1 MKKNPNYEPEIDIKD
16 MFYHILAKWRSI
28 IVVIIL
34 CTAAFGGYGYLKTHV
49 LNDGNDK
56 EYEKEFDR
64 YNKEVEIYEKS
75 NQRVDDLVDSY
86 SKQIDDLN
94 EYLEK
99 SVRMNIDPQNEWVAT
114 CDFFVVVDKSVL
126 EELPDSNVQ
135 DPADSLL
142 GYYQSVF
149 QEIAYD
155 SEAQTIAGVSEEK
168 YLNELVSWNIST
180 GTNSFSISVIGK
192 SEQQV
197 RDILDF
203 YMEKIDGEI
212 KDMADSVMKHTLTH
226 ACDMAYMRVDQNLVT
241 EKKNAVDT
249 ISSLRT
255 SIAKARTE
263 QLALVEPAE
272 EAPAKP
278 GGLKKYIIIGFL
290 LGAFFAAGVYM
301 MKYIMGRKLRTPD
314 TIQQIYGLPIYG
326 ELANTITRKPDRGI
340 DKYIETCRYKKN
352 KLDEDVVCNQIAAMI
367 RKDSNGENVALVS
380 TSDSEKVKIFYD
392 KLSQTIGRGSKLGL
406 EQGFLTKAEAI
417 QKLSKLDA
425 VFIAE
430 VRDDSEMAK
439 IDRMGEIL
447 DISGCNVKGYVVL

>member
-56 EYEKEFDR
+56 EYEKELDR

-75 NQRVDDLVDSY
+75 NQRVDDLVASY
-86 SKQIDDLN
+86 NKQIDDLN

-155 SEAQTIAGVSEEK
+155 SEAQKIAGVSEEK
-168 YLNELVSWNIST
+168 YLNELVSWIIST

-203 YMEKIDGEI
+203 YTEKIDGEI

-226 ACDMAYMRVDQNLVT
+226 AWDMAYMRVDQNLVT

-278 GGLKKYIIIGFL
+278 SGLKKYIIIGFL
-290 LGAFFAAGVYM
+290 LGGFLVAGYHAVRYLTAN
-301 MKYIMGRKLRTPD
+301 KLRNADELQEHYNIP
-314 TIQQIYGLPIYG
+314 LYG
-326 ELANTITRKPDRGI
+326 ELPNSITRKPSKGI
-340 DKYIETCRYKKN
+340 DKLIEKKRSKKN
-352 KLDEDVVCNQIAAMI
+352 KVDKKVVCEQIAALIGKELVDKKVMI
-367 RKDSNGENVALVS
+367 VSSSN
-380 TSDSEKVKIFYD
+380 SDKVNDFYDILSEKI
-392 KLSQTIGRGSKLGL
+392 GSKVSLSL
-406 EQGFLTKAEAI
+406 VQGFIEESGSVDKINGTDVIIITEI
-417 QKLSKLDA
+417 
-425 VFIAE
+425 
-430 VRDDSEMAK
+430 RDETNMVD

-447 DISGCNVKGYVVL
+447 GISGCIVKGYVVL

>member
-56 EYEKEFDR
+56 EYEKELDR

-75 NQRVDDLVDSY
+75 NQRVDDIVDSY

-155 SEAQTIAGVSEEK
+155 SEAQTIAGVSEKK

-203 YMEKIDGEI
+203 YTEKIDGEI
-212 KDMADSVMKHTLTH
+212 KDMADSVMKHTLTQ
-226 ACDMAYMRVDQNLVT
+226 ARDMAYMRVDQSLVT

-278 GGLKKYIIIGFL
+278 SGLKKYIIIGFL
-290 LGAFFAAGVYM
+290 LGAFLAVGYHFIRFVTGN
-301 MKYIMGRKLRTPD
+301 KLRNTD
-314 TIQQIYGLPIYG
+314 ELQNLYDIPIYG
-326 ELANTITRKPDRGI
+326 VLPNTITRKPSKGI
-340 DKYIETCRYKKN
+340 DKLIEKRRGKKN
-352 KLDEDVVCNQIAAMI
+352 ATERDIVCEQIACLISKELEGKKVMI
-367 RKDSNGENVALVS
+367 VS
-380 TSDSEKVKIFYD
+380 SSDSERVNDFYNILSGKI
-392 KLSQTIGRGSKLGL
+392 GSKVS
-406 EQGFLTKAEAI
+406 
-417 QKLSKLDA
+417 LSLAQNFVEESGSIDKINSADA
-425 VFIAE
+425 VIITE
-430 VRDDSEMAK
+430 IRDETNIDD

-447 DISGCNVKGYVVL
+447 DISGSSVKGYVVL